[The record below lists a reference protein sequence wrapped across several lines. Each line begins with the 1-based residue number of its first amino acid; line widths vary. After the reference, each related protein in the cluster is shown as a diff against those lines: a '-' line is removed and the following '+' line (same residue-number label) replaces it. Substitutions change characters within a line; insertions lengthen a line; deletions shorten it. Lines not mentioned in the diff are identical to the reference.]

1 MIALAVVCGFDALVI
16 HRMVNRGYED
26 RVGCGRYR
34 SSNVVKAVIEKPLLE
49 NSSARSVSA
58 SVAGGHAKIISNNE

>member
-1 MIALAVVCGFDALVI
+1 
-16 HRMVNRGYED
+16 MVNREYED
-26 RVGCGRYR
+26 RVGFGRYR

-58 SVAGGHAKIISNNE
+58 SVAGGHAKILLNDE